1 MADQVK
7 TKRSRADTWIVIYL
21 GFSAVALTALIVAVV
36 TLLIQN
42 SQRISA
48 QHQNNIR
55 QCQIANNTRQQD
67 IAIWNRLLRIPPGTK
82 TTAAQKAEIKELE
95 RLVKAKDTPRDCA
108 AAFQGG

>member
-1 MADQVK
+1 MADPVK
-7 TKRSRADTWIVIYL
+7 MRRNRADTWIVIYL

-55 QCQIANNTRQQD
+55 QCQLANNARHQD
-67 IAIWNRLLRIPPGTK
+67 IAIWNRLLQVPPGTK
-82 TTAAQKAEIKELE
+82 VTAEQQAEIKELE
-95 RLVKAKDTPRDCA
+95 HLVKIKDTPRDCA